1 MVGSRGAGAEEEAAA
16 VLASVTEKAV
26 VASQRLAAEEAA
38 TARMVWQATG
48 GAEEAEAVVL
58 ASAERC
64 GRGLTEEAASDRMAS
79 RPHPPGTGGQNMGQM
94 ASWIRGS
101 HKRQYSGSWACEVFM
116 GEALF
121 T

>member
-48 GAEEAEAVVL
+48 GAEEEEAAVL
-58 ASAERC
+58 ASAERWAFFWSLETRRSRRPRWRHAVHAAPPPARC
-64 GRGLTEEAASDRMAS
+64 TVPPVQPPRVGGSVGLLTPNRGVAG
-79 RPHPPGTGGQNMGQM
+79 GT
-94 ASWIRGS
+94 
-101 HKRQYSGSWACEVFM
+101 
-116 GEALF
+116 
-121 T
+121 